1 MPEKTK
7 LHINQLK
14 ERNHLENLLI
24 ASGAV
29 FRLISSQI
37 LSLSDVEIAMELEMS
52 VPLVR
57 RAIATLE
64 QDQLVV
70 QNYQGDWQCVAV
82 FAARF
87 ESVAFSVTKDL
98 SACSFPLHS
107 RPYESSHSKAA
118 AAMPP
123 Q

>member
-1 MPEKTK
+1 MTEKTK

-29 FRLISSQI
+29 FRLINSQMLPI
-37 LSLSDVEIAMELEMS
+37 SDVAIAMELEMS

-70 QNYQGDWQCVAV
+70 QTYQGDWQC
-82 FAARF
+82 
-87 ESVAFSVTKDL
+87 AF
-98 SACSFPLHS
+98 
-107 RPYESSHSKAA
+107 
-118 AAMPP
+118 
-123 Q
+123 